1 MKTNTTTS
9 TIVFDPIPF
18 HGGSKVATSAALK
31 QCPETSKLYILTATP
46 NSWSKGLPSAH
57 IQTLSIAAVLLKQT
71 TGIGYWLKQFYLTV
85 SLGLFCARVK
95 MTNKRQ
101 PLQLVLASGHG
112 VDMAGYWL
120 SALFAIKI
128 TQLIHGPVGKSR
140 LSSYAFRQG
149 HPTFYL
155 PSAKDSLLALNQD
168 GDSLPRNCLPFVNG
182 LDKQD
187 WPTSI
192 EGSFDSTLQIFWAAS
207 LLKWKGLSVLDEALQ
222 LNHLDQQFRTRICY
236 IQPKNSHQPQ
246 SSLPTTLQ
254 NCVSMQNPKN
264 LDLIRAQSH
273 LFISTSHQEPFGLSI
288 LEALAAGL
296 VVIIPKDGAYWD
308 QQLEHGVDCFKYQ
321 ANDPFALNLLLG
333 QLLLNRPKLAYVAC
347 NGQRH
352 AQRYHAHTCYAPI
365 VDALTSLDTTA
376 CRHSSRRALSA
387 LRIKS

>member
-1 MKTNTTTS
+1 MKSVKTAS

-31 QCPETSKLYILTATP
+31 QCPNSSKFYILTATP
-46 NSWSKGLPSAH
+46 NSWAKRLPSAH
-57 IQTLSIAAVLLKQT
+57 IQPLSMAAVLLTQT

-85 SLGLFCARVK
+85 YLGLFCARVK
-95 MTNKRQ
+95 LKNKRQ

-140 LSSYAFRQG
+140 LSSYAFSQG

-155 PSAKDSLLALNQD
+155 PSAKHSLLALNQES
-168 GDSLPRNCLPFVNG
+168 GLPRNCLPFVNG

-187 WPTSI
+187 WPSSR

-222 LNHLDQQFRTRICY
+222 LNHLDRHFRTRICY

-254 NCVSMQNPKN
+254 NCVSMPNPKN

-308 QQLEHGVDCFKYQ
+308 QELEHGVNCFKYQ
-321 ANDPFALNLLLG
+321 ANDPFSLNLLLG
-333 QLLLNRPKLAYVAC
+333 QLLVNRDKLAHVAS
-347 NGQRH
+347 NGQRR
-352 AQRYHAHTCYAPI
+352 AQSYHAHTCYAPI
-365 VDALTSLDTTA
+365 VEALTALDSTA
-376 CRHSSRRALSA
+376 CRHSNREASSA
-387 LRIKS
+387 LRAKS